1 MGRSSQVWAAPS
13 VLEDMELDRRS
24 FLQTGLVAGAALFSP
39 AFLRTALAGP
49 AVPGAGPY
57 GPLQAADAN
66 GLMLPQGFVS
76 RQIAEGGSLVE
87 GTTYPWHF
95 APDGQA
101 AYRTGDGG
109 YLLAQN
115 SEVPG
120 VLGGGSS
127 AIRFDADGTITG
139 AHRILA
145 GTNINCGGGPTP
157 WGTWLSGEEHEGGMI
172 WEADPAG
179 ILPQVPRPA
188 LGNFAHEA
196 AAVDPA
202 TGQVYLTEDQS
213 NGLFYRFTP
222 VLEGDL
228 SVGLLEAAV
237 VAPDGAVTW
246 ATVPDPNIVT
256 QGKQTR
262 EQVPEATRFR
272 GGEGLW
278 YHEGVVYF
286 TTKGD
291 NKVWALHLADQ
302 RLETLYDRDATPG
315 AMLKGVDNV
324 TVSPSGD
331 VYVCEDGGDMEICII
346 STEGEVAPFLRL
358 IGADHEGSE
367 MTGVVFD
374 PSAGRMYFSSQR
386 AKPFVADTPLA
397 LGATYEVTGPFRL
410 PDGGVPPS
418 WVFGPPAG
426 EALDVL
432 PEGAPLRLGATRSL
446 RGVAARLTLERAGA
460 VDLVLRSSELRTER
474 WWSGGEDRPVAVT
487 LAATRESLGAGT
499 HTVHLPVP
507 LPARGKALVLTAR
520 AGDAAVATA
529 L

>member
-1 MGRSSQVWAAPS
+1 
-13 VLEDMELDRRS
+13 MELDRRS
-24 FLQTGLVAGAALFSP
+24 FLQTGLVAGAALLSP
-39 AFLRTALAGP
+39 AFLRAALAGP

-57 GPLQAADAN
+57 GALQAADAN
-66 GLMLPQGFVS
+66 GLMLPAGFTS
-76 RQIAEGGSLVE
+76 RQIAQGGSLVE

-101 AYRTGDGG
+101 MYRTGDGG
-109 YLLAQN
+109 SILAQN

-127 AIRFDADGTITG
+127 AIRFDAEGTITG

-145 GTNINCGGGPTP
+145 GTNLNCGGGPTP

-202 TGQVYLTEDQS
+202 TSQVYLTEDQP

-222 VLEGDL
+222 ALEGDL

-237 VAPDGAVTW
+237 VAPGGAVTW

-278 YHEGVVYF
+278 HHEGVIYF

-315 AMLKGVDNV
+315 AMLSGVDNV

-331 VYVCEDGGDMEICII
+331 VYVCEDGGDLEICVI
-346 STEGEVAPFLRL
+346 SPEGEVAPFLRL
-358 IGADHEGSE
+358 TGVDHEGSE

-374 PSAGRMYFSSQR
+374 PSARRMYFSSQR
-386 AKPFVADTPLA
+386 AKPFVPGTPLA
-397 LGATYEVTGPFRL
+397 LGATFEVTGPFRL
-410 PDGGVPPS
+410 PAGGVPAS

-432 PEGAPLRLGATRSL
+432 PEGGPLALAASRTLGGVRATIR
-446 RGVAARLTLERAGA
+446 LERPAT
-460 VDLVLRSSELRTER
+460 VDLVLRSSDLRREP

-487 LAATRESLGAGT
+487 LAVLREPLGAGE
-499 HTVHLPVP
+499 HTVHLPAAVR
-507 LPARGKALVLTAR
+507 AGVSLVLTA
-520 AGDAAVATA
+520 ATAVGDRHAAVATA